1 MDLLRNRPLATC
13 CLCFLLC
20 LTVAAYTSSTAKLWL
35 GAAALLA
42 CLLSLFFKR
51 RRGKALRLL
60 CFILAFSALLYGYIR
75 FDRYFTMADAYG
87 GEEVTV
93 VARVREITYK
103 QGGALA
109 FIADCETVAGEAADR
124 RLSVWAY
131 TTTAPAEGDR
141 IVFQATLHALTGEE
155 SLTLY
160 QRARGIAA
168 CAEDTWGI
176 DPLPDSTRDPRT
188 VVRRFFGDLR
198 LSLGNHISQ
207 NSPGRGG
214 LLMRALLLGEQ
225 ELIPDSVNLA
235 FRRTGISHVLSL
247 SGLHLSLLVG
257 GLATLFC
264 RLHVPRAP
272 TVICQCLLV
281 LFYMALTG
289 FSISI
294 LRSGLMMLL
303 FSLSFFARRE
313 ADGITSLS
321 LAACGIAIF
330 SPFAVYDCGYWL
342 SVVATFGI
350 LVRNEWQEKRPA
362 PSGHL
367 PRLLHRIG
375 ASLSVTLAATF
386 ATLPLT
392 ALYFGEVSLLTPL
405 CNLLLIPL
413 FDLYLFLAVL
423 ALPLG
428 PLPFLGEAFDAC
440 GELLLRLVER
450 MASLRGIMLSIHEPP
465 VKVLLSV
472 SAVAVLLCLCLP
484 HVGKKRTAVVGLSL
498 LALATISLTAI
509 NIVRAGT
516 TGVHYAHTS
525 DNELMLVQ
533 SGHAGLLCDL
543 SGGSYTAQKAGL
555 KVVKDAGLAELD
567 GYLLTHY
574 HARHATSLPRL
585 CGQIIIRTIYLP
597 VPSSPEEEE
606 IYRTIKQ
613 EATALG
619 VTCTLYQPYT
629 DIAFGSL
636 TLHPHA
642 HGKSAS
648 SHPTIAISVRHNEK
662 LLTYLGAGHHE
673 SDQKRLA
680 ADAVAKSQILLFGT
694 HGGKETA
701 RPSFTR
707 FASDLHCVVLPQGDR
722 LPPSLYQFLSEKIL
736 LANEG
741 TRQYLPL

>member
-1 MDLLRNRPLATC
+1 MQTLSDT
-13 CLCFLLC
+13 
-20 LTVAAYTSSTAKLWL
+20 AYTPS
-35 GAAALLA
+35 
-42 CLLSLFFKR
+42 
-51 RRGKALRLL
+51 
-60 CFILAFSALLYGYIR
+60 
-75 FDRYFTMADAYG
+75 
-87 GEEVTV
+87 
-93 VARVREITYK
+93 
-103 QGGALA
+103 
-109 FIADCETVAGEAADR
+109 IA
-124 RLSVWAY
+124 
-131 TTTAPAEGDR
+131 
-141 IVFQATLHALTGEE
+141 
-155 SLTLY
+155 
-160 QRARGIAA
+160 
-168 CAEDTWGI
+168 
-176 DPLPDSTRDPRT
+176 
-188 VVRRFFGDLR
+188 VRRFFGNLR
-198 LSLGNHISQ
+198 LSLGNHLSN

-225 ELIPDSVNLA
+225 DLIPDSVNLA

-257 GLATLFC
+257 GLAAFFR
-264 RLHVPRAP
+264 RLRISRYP

-303 FSLSFFARRE
+303 FSLSFFAKRE

-321 LAACGIAIF
+321 VAACGIAIF

-350 LVRNEWQEKRPA
+350 LIRNEWQEKRPV
-362 PSGHL
+362 PNKRL
-367 PRLLHRIG
+367 PKLLHRIG

-392 ALYFGEVSLLTPL
+392 ALYFGEFSLLTPL

-428 PLPFLGEAFDAC
+428 SLPYLGELFDAC

-450 MASLRGIMLSIHEPP
+450 LSSLRGIMLSIHEPLIQ
-465 VKVLLSV
+465 VLLSV
-472 SAVAVLLCLCLP
+472 TAIAVLLCLCLP
-484 HVGKKRTAVVGLSL
+484 RVGKKRTTVVLLSL
-498 LALATISLTAI
+498 LGVTAISLTAVTI
-509 NIVRAGT
+509 HRASAI
-516 TGVHYAHTS
+516 GVHYAHTN
-525 DNELMLVQ
+525 DNELILVQ
-533 SGHAGLLCDL
+533 NGNAGVLCDL

-555 KVVKDAGLAELD
+555 KAAKEAGLTELD

-585 CGQIIIRTIYLP
+585 CGQIVIRTIYLP
-597 VPSSPEEEE
+597 VPSSREEET
-606 IYRTIKQ
+606 IYRTILQ

-619 VTCTLYQPYT
+619 VTCRLYEPYT

-642 HGKSAS
+642 HGQSSS
-648 SHPTIAISVRHNEK
+648 SHKTIAISIRHNEK

-673 SDQKRLA
+673 SDQRQMA
-680 ADAVAKSQILLFGT
+680 ADAVAQSQILLFGA
-694 HGGKETA
+694 HGGKETT

-707 FASDLHCVVLPQGDR
+707 FSTDLTCVVLPQADR
-722 LPPSLYQFLSEKIL
+722 LSPSLYHFLSEKIT

-741 TRQYLPL
+741 ELQYLPL